1 MIPVDKT
8 RNVIAIFLALIF
20 LGEMLS
26 AIGFVGIALI
36 LIGTMLMIENKTK
49 LMAGLKGFDRAH
61 WHILKFFLCSY
72 FSNYPN
78 YSNCQIVFRT

>member
-1 MIPVDKT
+1 MQLGNVNKVIPVDKT

-26 AIGFVGIALI
+26 AIGFVGVALI

-49 LMAGLKGFDRAH
+49 TYGGPEGIRSG
-61 WHILKFFLCSY
+61 IL
-72 FSNYPN
+72 
-78 YSNCQIVFRT
+78 